1 MTAVL
6 PPVRPVPAGRHRAPD
21 AATTGSLGPIPQ
33 EWTGRAAHGA
43 PADGRPTDSRS
54 RAPQSRGPQIRGD
67 QPRGD
72 QPGRGQ
78 RPAQAPLNRA
88 ARTAGLSLA
97 ALGALA
103 GAGGAAAHGLLPSD
117 EPAATGEV
125 ALPTSLAS
133 SNLSLQGASHQVQAP
148 SVTTVMP
155 VVPAASHVQVPQYKT
170 VAASARQA
178 PASAPKPAAKPAAD
192 EASSLASQAIEAAE
206 SKLGKPYV
214 WGATGPN
221 SFDCSGL
228 MQYAF
233 EQAGKDL
240 PRTSAAQSQV
250 GQKVSMDDLKPG
262 DLIFLY
268 SPVSH
273 VVMYVGNG
281 KVIEAPNS
289 GEDVKYT
296 PLSKIEKNAVS
307 ARRVV

>member
-6 PPVRPVPAGRHRAPD
+6 PSVAPVPGGRHRAPD

-33 EWTGRAAHGA
+33 DLTGRGAHGA
-43 PADGRPTDSRS
+43 PAGPVAERMPRTGPPT
-54 RAPQSRGPQIRGD
+54 PHG
-67 QPRGD
+67 
-72 QPGRGQ
+72 GQ
-78 RPAQAPLNRA
+78 RSVSQPSLNRA

-103 GAGGAAAHGLLPSD
+103 GAGGAAAHGLIPAD
-117 EPAATGEV
+117 EPAQTGEV
-125 ALPTSLAS
+125 ALPTNLA
-133 SNLSLQGASHQVQAP
+133 ASAMTLPAVDRAAP
-148 SVTTVMP
+148 AITSVMP
-155 VVPAASHVQVPQYKT
+155 VVAPAAAPVEAPKYKT
-170 VAASARQA
+170 VAASARPAAA
-178 PASAPKPAAKPAAD
+178 PAPAAKP
-192 EASSLASQAIEAAE
+192 QPEAAAG
-206 SKLGKPYV
+206 SSMAQSAISAAKSRLGKPYV

-233 EQAGKDL
+233 EKAGKDL
-240 PRTSAAQSQV
+240 PRTSAAQSKV
-250 GQKVSMDDLKPG
+250 GKKVSMDDLQPG

-281 KVIEAPNS
+281 KVIEAPTS
-289 GEDVKYT
+289 GQDVKFT
-296 PLSKIEKNAVS
+296 PLSKIEKNAVG

>member
-6 PPVRPVPAGRHRAPD
+6 PPVRTVDAVRDGRHRAPH

-33 EWTGRAAHGA
+33 DMAGRGAHGA
-43 PADGRPTDSRS
+43 PERRRATDQHHGRRV
-54 RAPQSRGPQIRGD
+54 AP
-67 QPRGD
+67 
-72 QPGRGQ
+72 
-78 RPAQAPLNRA
+78 QAPLGRA
-88 ARTAGLSLA
+88 ATTAGLSLA

-103 GAGGAAAHGLLPSD
+103 GAGGAAAHGLLPSAD
-117 EPAATGEV
+117 EPATTGDVAIPTNLAASNMSLPAVHQAT
-125 ALPTSLAS
+125 AAIT
-133 SNLSLQGASHQVQAP
+133 Q
-148 SVTTVMP
+148 VMP
-155 VVPAASHVQVPQYKT
+155 VVAPAAAPAQAPQYKT

-178 PASAPKPAAKPAAD
+178 AAPAPAKPQLSAGQQMAQDAISAAK
-192 EASSLASQAIEAAE
+192 SR
-206 SKLGKPYV
+206 LGKPYV

-233 EQAGKDL
+233 EKAGKDL
-240 PRTSAAQSQV
+240 PRTSAAQSKV
-250 GQKVSMDDLKPG
+250 GEKVSMDDLQPG

-281 KVIEAPNS
+281 KVIEAPTS
-289 GEDVKYT
+289 GQDVKFT
-296 PLSKIEKNAVS
+296 PLSKIEKNAVG

>member
-6 PPVRPVPAGRHRAPD
+6 PSARPVPAGRHRAPD

-33 EWTGRAAHGA
+33 EWTGRAAHGGDA
-43 PADGRPTDSRS
+43 ADPRQQRDP
-54 RAPQSRGPQIRGD
+54 RAQQRDPRTGP
-67 QPRGD
+67 
-72 QPGRGQ
+72 
-78 RPAQAPLNRA
+78 APLNRA

-103 GAGGAAAHGLLPSD
+103 GAGGAAAHGLIPGD
-117 EPAATGEV
+117 QPAQTGET
-125 ALPTSLAS
+125 AIPTNLAA
-133 SNLSLQGASHQVQAP
+133 SNMSLQGASHQVAAP
-148 SVTTVMP
+148 AVTTVMP
-155 VVPAASHVQVPQYKT
+155 VVPAASTVQAPQYKT
-170 VAASARQA
+170 VAATARQA
-178 PASAPKPAAKPAAD
+178 PAAAPAAKPAAD
-192 EASSLASQAIEAAE
+192 EPSSAAADALDAAE

-233 EQAGKDL
+233 EQAGQDL
-240 PRTSAAQSQV
+240 PRTAAAQSKV
-250 GQKVSMDDLKPG
+250 GDKVSMDDLKPG

-289 GEDVKYT
+289 GEDVKFT
-296 PLSKIEKNAVS
+296 PLSKIEKNVVG
-307 ARRVV
+307 ARRVA

>member
-43 PADGRPTDSRS
+43 PAEHGYPGTPRTHTPRS
-54 RAPQSRGPQIRGD
+54 HAPQSGARRPQH
-67 QPRGD
+67 
-72 QPGRGQ
+72 
-78 RPAQAPLNRA
+78 PAPAPLNRA

-103 GAGGAAAHGLLPSD
+103 GAGGAATHGLFPSD
-117 EPAATGEV
+117 EPATTGDV
-125 ALPTSLAS
+125 AIPASLAA
-133 SNLSLQGASHQVQAP
+133 SNMSLPAVAHPVQAP
-148 SVTTVMP
+148 AVTTGVMP
-155 VVPAASHVQVPQYKT
+155 VVAAIAPALAPQYKT
-170 VAASARQA
+170 VAASARHA
-178 PASAPKPAAKPAAD
+178 AAVPAPAAKPAAD
-192 EASSLASQAIEAAE
+192 QPSSLAASAIEAAE
-206 SKLGKPYV
+206 SRLGTPYV
-214 WGATGPN
+214 WGATGPDA
-221 SFDCSGL
+221 FDCSGL

-240 PRTSAAQSQV
+240 PRTAAAQSQV

-273 VVMYVGNG
+273 VVMYIGDG

-307 ARRVV
+307 ARRVA

>member
-43 PADGRPTDSRS
+43 PADGHPVDPRS
-54 RAPQSRGPQIRGD
+54 RAPHPGGPRSRGPQ
-67 QPRGD
+67 PRRD
-72 QPGRGQ
+72 Q
-78 RPAQAPLNRA
+78 RPAPAPLNRA

-103 GAGGAAAHGLLPSD
+103 GAGGAAAHGLLPTD
-117 EPAATGEV
+117 QPATTGEV
-125 ALPTSLAS
+125 ALPTNLAS
-133 SNLSLQGASHQVQAP
+133 SNLSLQGAGHQAEAP
-148 SVTTVMP
+148 AVTTGVMP
-155 VVPAASHVQVPQYKT
+155 VVAAVAPVQAPQYKT
-170 VAASARQA
+170 VAASTRQA
-178 PASAPKPAAKPAAD
+178 AAKPAPAAKPAAD
-192 EASSLASQAIEAAE
+192 QVSSLASQAIEAAE

-228 MQYAF
+228 MQFAF

-307 ARRVV
+307 ARRVA

>member
-33 EWTGRAAHGA
+33 EWTGREAHGA
-43 PADGRPTDSRS
+43 PGHPGAPRPGAAPAGRPY
-54 RAPQSRGPQIRGD
+54 GPQ
-67 QPRGD
+67 
-72 QPGRGQ
+72 PGGRRPQ

-103 GAGGAAAHGLLPSD
+103 GAGGAAAHGLLPGD
-117 EPAATGEV
+117 EPASTGEV
-125 ALPTSLAS
+125 ALPASLAS
-133 SNLSLQGASHQVQAP
+133 SNLSLQGAPHQAQAP
-148 SVTTVMP
+148 AVTTGVMP
-155 VVPAASHVQVPQYKT
+155 VIAAVAPAVAPQYKT
-170 VAASARQA
+170 VAASTRQA
-178 PASAPKPAAKPAAD
+178 AAAAKPAAKPAAD
-192 EASSLASQAIEAAE
+192 QPSSLAASAIDAAE
-206 SKLGKPYV
+206 SRLGTPYV
-214 WGATGPN
+214 WGATGPDA
-221 SFDCSGL
+221 FDCSGL

-233 EQAGKDL
+233 EKAGKDL

-250 GQKVSMDDLKPG
+250 GQKVSLDDLKPG

-307 ARRVV
+307 ARRIA

>member
-33 EWTGRAAHGA
+33 EWTGRFAHVA
-43 PADGRPTDSRS
+43 PADGRPTDPRS
-54 RAPQSRGPQIRGD
+54 RAPRTRGPQPRRD
-67 QPRGD
+67 QG
-72 QPGRGQ
+72 
-78 RPAQAPLNRA
+78 PAQAPLNRA

-117 EPAATGEV
+117 EPATTGEV
-125 ALPTSLAS
+125 ALPTDLAAS
-133 SNLSLQGASHQVQAP
+133 HLSLQAGSHHVQAP
-148 SVTTVMP
+148 AVTTMMP
-155 VVPAASHVQVPQYKT
+155 VIPAASHVEAPQYKT

-178 PASAPKPAAKPAAD
+178 AAAKPAAKPAAD
-192 EASSLASQAIEAAE
+192 EPSSIAAQAIDAAE

-250 GQKVSMDDLKPG
+250 GQEVSMDDLKPG

-296 PLSKIEKNAVS
+296 PLSKIEKNAVG
-307 ARRVV
+307 ARRVA

>member
-6 PPVRPVPAGRHRAPD
+6 PSSARPVPAGRHRAPD

-33 EWTGRAAHGA
+33 EWTGRGAHG
-43 PADGRPTDSRS
+43 GRPAADARPQRDSR
-54 RAPQSRGPQIRGD
+54 PGP
-67 QPRGD
+67 
-72 QPGRGQ
+72 
-78 RPAQAPLNRA
+78 APLNRA

-117 EPAATGEV
+117 EPATTGDI
-125 ALPTSLAS
+125 ALPANLAS
-133 SNLSLQGASHQVQAP
+133 SNLSLQSAGHQVQAP
-148 SVTTVMP
+148 AVTTVMP
-155 VVPAASHVQVPQYKT
+155 VVAAASSVQAPQYKT
-170 VAASARQA
+170 VAAAQRQA
-178 PASAPKPAAKPAAD
+178 APAAKPAAKPAAD
-192 EASSLASQAIEAAE
+192 QPSSTASQAIEAAE

-228 MQYAF
+228 MQFAF
-233 EQAGKDL
+233 EKAGADL

-250 GQKVSMDDLKPG
+250 GDKVSMDDLKPG

-307 ARRVV
+307 ARRVA

>member
-6 PPVRPVPAGRHRAPD
+6 PPSARPLSAGRHRAPD

-33 EWTGRAAHGA
+33 EWAGRAAHGSPLGEAAA
-43 PADGRPTDSRS
+43 PRPQRESR
-54 RAPQSRGPQIRGD
+54 PGP
-67 QPRGD
+67 
-72 QPGRGQ
+72 
-78 RPAQAPLNRA
+78 APLNRA

-117 EPAATGEV
+117 EPASTGDI
-125 ALPTSLAS
+125 ALPANLAA
-133 SNLSLQGASHQVQAP
+133 SNLSLQGTSHQVQAP
-148 SVTTVMP
+148 AVTTVMP
-155 VVPAASHVQVPQYKT
+155 VVPAASSVQAPQYKT
-170 VAASARQA
+170 VAAAQRQA
-178 PASAPKPAAKPAAD
+178 APAAKPAAKPAAD
-192 EASSLASQAIEAAE
+192 QPSSTAAEAIEAAE

-228 MQYAF
+228 MQFAF
-233 EQAGKDL
+233 EKAGADL
-240 PRTSAAQSQV
+240 PRTSAAQSKV
-250 GQKVSMDDLKPG
+250 GDKVSMDDLKPG

-289 GEDVKYT
+289 GEDVRYT
-296 PLSKIEKNAVS
+296 PLSKIQKNAVG
-307 ARRVV
+307 ARRVA

>member
-1 MTAVL
+1 V
-6 PPVRPVPAGRHRAPD
+6 
-21 AATTGSLGPIPQ
+21 
-33 EWTGRAAHGA
+33 
-43 PADGRPTDSRS
+43 
-54 RAPQSRGPQIRGD
+54 
-67 QPRGD
+67 
-72 QPGRGQ
+72 
-78 RPAQAPLNRA
+78 QAPLNRA

-117 EPAATGEV
+117 QPATTGEV
-125 ALPTSLAS
+125 ALPTNLAS
-133 SNLSLQGASHQVQAP
+133 SNLSLQGNSHQAQAP
-148 SVTTVMP
+148 ALTTGVMP
-155 VVPAASHVQVPQYKT
+155 VVAAVAPVAAPQYKT
-170 VAASARQA
+170 VAASTRQA
-178 PASAPKPAAKPAAD
+178 AAKPAPAAKPAAD
-192 EASSLASQAIEAAE
+192 QPSSLASSAIEAAE
-206 SKLGKPYV
+206 SKLGTPYV

-228 MQYAF
+228 MQFAF

-240 PRTSAAQSQV
+240 PRTAAAQSQV
-250 GQKVSMDDLKPG
+250 GEKVSMDDLKPG

-307 ARRVV
+307 ARRVA

>member
-33 EWTGRAAHGA
+33 EWTGRAAHVPGA
-43 PADGRPTDSRS
+43 TDPRGLDSRATDPRS
-54 RAPQSRGPQIRGD
+54 RGD
-67 QPRGD
+67 QRPAPARAD
-72 QPGRGQ
+72 Q
-78 RPAQAPLNRA
+78 RPGPAPLNRA

-117 EPAATGEV
+117 EPAQTGEV
-125 ALPTSLAS
+125 ALPTNLAA
-133 SNLSLQGASHQVQAP
+133 SNLSLQSAGHQVQAP
-148 SVTTVMP
+148 AVTTVMP
-155 VVPAASHVQVPQYKT
+155 VVQAVSAVAAPQYKT
-170 VAASARQA
+170 VAASAHQAA
-178 PASAPKPAAKPAAD
+178 PAPAAKPAVDKASATAS
-192 EASSLASQAIEAAE
+192 EAIGAAE

-228 MQYAF
+228 MQFAF
-233 EQAGKDL
+233 DQAGKDL
-240 PRTSAAQSQV
+240 PRTSAAQSKV

-296 PLSKIEKNAVS
+296 PLSKIEKNAVG

>member
-1 MTAVL
+1 V
-6 PPVRPVPAGRHRAPD
+6 
-21 AATTGSLGPIPQ
+21 
-33 EWTGRAAHGA
+33 
-43 PADGRPTDSRS
+43 
-54 RAPQSRGPQIRGD
+54 
-67 QPRGD
+67 
-72 QPGRGQ
+72 
-78 RPAQAPLNRA
+78 QAPLNRA

-117 EPAATGEV
+117 EPATTGEV

-133 SNLSLQGASHQVQAP
+133 SNLSLQGATHQVQAP
-148 SVTTVMP
+148 SVTTMMP
-155 VVPAASHVQVPQYKT
+155 VVPAVSHVEAPQYKT
-170 VAASARQA
+170 VAASARHAAAAA
-178 PASAPKPAAKPAAD
+178 PQPAAKPAAD
-192 EASSLASQAIEAAE
+192 EPSSIAAEAIDAAE

-250 GQKVSMDDLKPG
+250 GQEVSMDDLKPG

-296 PLSKIEKNAVS
+296 PLSKIEKNAVG
-307 ARRVV
+307 ARRVA

>member
-6 PPVRPVPAGRHRAPD
+6 PPARTATSGRHRAPD

-33 EWTGRAAHGA
+33 EWTGRAAHGGA
-43 PADGRPTDSRS
+43 PADPRPRRDAR
-54 RAPQSRGPQIRGD
+54 PGP
-67 QPRGD
+67 
-72 QPGRGQ
+72 
-78 RPAQAPLNRA
+78 APLNRA

-117 EPAATGEV
+117 EPAQTGEV
-125 ALPTSLAS
+125 ALPTNLAA
-133 SNLSLQGASHQVQAP
+133 SNLSLQGVGHQVQAP
-148 SVTTVMP
+148 AVMP
-155 VVPAASHVQVPQYKT
+155 VAPAAAPVQVPQYKT
-170 VAASARQA
+170 VAATARQA
-178 PASAPKPAAKPAAD
+178 PAAKPAAD
-192 EASSLASQAIEAAE
+192 EPSSTAADAIDAAE

-228 MQYAF
+228 MQYSF

-240 PRTSAAQSQV
+240 PRTAAAQSKV
-250 GQKVSMDDLKPG
+250 GDKVSMDDLKPG

-289 GEDVKYT
+289 GEDVKFT
-296 PLSKIEKNAVS
+296 PLSKIQKNVVG
-307 ARRVV
+307 ARRVA

>member
-33 EWTGRAAHGA
+33 EWTGRAAHVPGA
-43 PADGRPTDSRS
+43 TGPRDSRAIDPRS
-54 RAPQSRGPQIRGD
+54 RGD
-67 QPRGD
+67 QRPARAD
-72 QPGRGQ
+72 Q
-78 RPAQAPLNRA
+78 RPGPAPLNRA

-117 EPAATGEV
+117 EPAKTGEV
-125 ALPTSLAS
+125 ALPTNLAA
-133 SNLSLQGASHQVQAP
+133 SNLSLQSAGHQVQAP
-148 SVTTVMP
+148 AVTTVMP
-155 VVPAASHVQVPQYKT
+155 VVQAVSAVAAPQYKT
-170 VAASARQA
+170 VAASAHQA
-178 PASAPKPAAKPAAD
+178 APKPAAKPAAD
-192 EASSLASQAIEAAE
+192 QASATAADALDAAE

-228 MQYAF
+228 MQFAF
-233 EQAGKDL
+233 DEAGKDL
-240 PRTSAAQSQV
+240 PRTAAAQSKV

-273 VVMYVGNG
+273 VVMYVGDG

-296 PLSKIEKNAVS
+296 PLSKIEKNVVG

>member
-6 PPVRPVPAGRHRAPD
+6 PTVAPVPGRHRAPD

-33 EWTGRAAHGA
+33 DLTGRGAHGA
-43 PADGRPTDSRS
+43 PAGPVDTRMPRTGPPT
-54 RAPQSRGPQIRGD
+54 PHG
-67 QPRGD
+67 
-72 QPGRGQ
+72 GQ
-78 RPAQAPLNRA
+78 RSVSQPSMNRV

-103 GAGGAAAHGLLPSD
+103 GAGGAAAHGLIPTD
-117 EPAATGEV
+117 EPAQTGEV
-125 ALPTSLAS
+125 ALPTNLAAS
-133 SNLSLQGASHQVQAP
+133 SMTLPAAAHAAP
-148 SVTTVMP
+148 AITAVMP
-155 VVPAASHVQVPQYKT
+155 VVAPAAAPVEAPKYKT

-178 PASAPKPAAKPAAD
+178 AAPAPAAKPEPKVSAGQSMAQDAIAA
-192 EASSLASQAIEAAE
+192 AKSR
-206 SKLGKPYV
+206 LGKPYV

-233 EQAGKDL
+233 EKAGKDL
-240 PRTSAAQSQV
+240 PRTSAAQSKV
-250 GQKVSMDDLKPG
+250 GDKVSMDDLQPG

-273 VVMYVGNG
+273 VVMYIGNG
-281 KVIEAPNS
+281 KVIEAPTS
-289 GEDVKYT
+289 GQDVKFT